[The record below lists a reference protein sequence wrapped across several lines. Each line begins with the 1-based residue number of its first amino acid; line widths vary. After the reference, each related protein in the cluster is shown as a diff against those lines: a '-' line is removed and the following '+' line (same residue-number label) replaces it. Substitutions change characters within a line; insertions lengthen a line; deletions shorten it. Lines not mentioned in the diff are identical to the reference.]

1 MSSLQELKK
10 QARQLSVSDRLEL
23 VHAIIESLQDVPNQ
37 QSERSDIIKQMKGL
51 LKTDEPAPTDE
62 QVAAMLEERTDKQ
75 AAFHQ
80 ALIDAGLV
88 KQIKH
93 PSYNLIPE
101 QRLIQVEGKPVS
113 ETLIAERR

>member
-1 MSSLQELKK
+1 MSLQELKK

-62 QVAAMLEERTDKQ
+62 QVAAMLEERRMEK
-75 AAFHQ
+75 
-80 ALIDAGLV
+80 
-88 KQIKH
+88 
-93 PSYNLIPE
+93 YY
-101 QRLIQVEGKPVS
+101 
-113 ETLIAERR
+113 